1 MLSCADKLVRA
12 KNFGDCAL
20 SLRELGRDAVRLC
33 KKAVLLMNLVDAAI
47 NSIST
52 TLNIP
57 RFLLFFL
64 TAYFGLIVFLWL
76 RRRFLLRER
85 IGAISKP
92 PHSDS
97 AWWLTD
103 STAERATDEAGLTTD
118 EVHARLA
125 EFGPNLFDVRQ
136 QQPLILQFLSRFRNP
151 LVLLLLVASAI
162 SALTGEVANFAI
174 IFAIVLFSVTLDFV
188 QEHRAGKAAESLRQ
202 SVSVRAKVLRE
213 GAEVETP
220 VADVVRGDLVILS
233 AGDMIPADGL
243 ILEARDLFVKQA
255 LLTGEPYPV
264 EKRPGSVTSDSTD
277 IQDAA
282 NAVFMGTS
290 VISGSAKM
298 RVVKTG
304 ADTAIGAIADRIR
317 RQPPPS
323 AFEIGTHRFGLLIMR
338 LTILLVLFVLLVNA
352 LLQRP
357 WLESFLFAVALAVGL
372 TPELLPMVVSVTL
385 SRGAL
390 HMAKKRVIVKRLSAI
405 QNLGS
410 MDILCTDKTGTLT
423 EAKIRLER
431 HVDATGKPSDRVL
444 ELAYLNSAFETGLKS
459 PLDEAILDHRHI
471 DVREWKKIDE
481 VPFDFERRRVSVLVE
496 GRDERLLVV
505 KGAAEEIIALCNSYE
520 DTDNRVQAS
529 LDASALARISAQRIA
544 LETEGFRLLGIA
556 WRQVPRDHQHA
567 VVSDEMELVFAGF
580 AGFLD
585 PPKASAGAALAA
597 LAESG
602 VTVKIVTGD
611 SELVT
616 QHVCA
621 SLNIAV
627 QGVLTGKEISE
638 MDDAALRVKAEQTN
652 LFCRVNPSQK
662 DRIILALKASD
673 HVVGYLG
680 DGINDA
686 PSLHSADVGLSVD
699 SAVDVAKEAADMI
712 LLDQD
717 LHVLHEGVLEGRRTF
732 ANVMKYIMMGTSSN
746 FGNMFSMAGASLL
759 LPFLPMLPT
768 QILLNNI
775 LYDISEVP
783 IPLDEVDVDDLRR
796 PQVLDIN
803 FIRNFMLIIGPIS
816 SAFDFLTF
824 YILLA
829 ILNANE
835 ALFRTGWFVESLSTQ
850 VLVIFIIRTRGN
862 PFKSRANP
870 VLVATS
876 CAIAI
881 IGALL
886 PFSPLASYFGFVPP
900 PGRFYLLLAAMV
912 VDYLVIVE
920 FAKQGFYRWFR
931 KPGVRLRADFAR
943 GTTSE

>member
-1 MLSCADKLVRA
+1 MNAADVVVA
-12 KNFGDCAL
+12 
-20 SLRELGRDAVRLC
+20 STAV
-33 KKAVLLMNLVDAAI
+33 ASGV
-47 NSIST
+47 
-52 TLNIP
+52 P
-57 RFLLFFL
+57 RFLSYFL
-64 TAYFGLIVFLWL
+64 ACYAALIAALWL
-76 RRRFLLRER
+76 RRRFLMRR
-85 IGAISKP
+85 SVSAPSKGEQ
-92 PHSDS
+92 DES
-97 AWWLTD
+97 AWWLSSQDAAHKT
-103 STAERATDEAGLTTD
+103 SATNGLTSA
-118 EVHARLA
+118 EAQARLA

-136 QQPLILQFLSRFRNP
+136 QQPLVLQFLSRFRNP
-151 LVLLLLVASAI
+151 LVILLLAASAV
-162 SALTGEVANFAI
+162 SAFTGEVANFAI
-174 IFAIVLFSVTLDFV
+174 ISAIVLFSVTLDFV
-188 QEHRAGKAAESLRQ
+188 QEHRAGEAAARLRQ
-202 SVSVRAKVLRE
+202 SVSVRAKILRDGRE
-213 GAEVETP
+213 VEAPVAEVVP
-220 VADVVRGDLVILS
+220 GDLVILA

-243 ILEARDLFVKQA
+243 VLEARDLFVKQA

-264 EKRPGSVTSDSTD
+264 EKRPGPVEADAAE

-290 VISGSAKM
+290 VISGSARI

-304 ADTAIGAIADRIR
+304 ADTAIGAVADRVR
-317 RQPPPS
+317 REPPPS

-352 LLQRP
+352 LLHKP

-390 HMAKKRVIVKRLSAI
+390 HMAKRRVIVKRLSAI

-423 EAKIRLER
+423 EAKIRLEQ
-431 HVDATGKPSDRVL
+431 HVDAAGRPSDRVL
-444 ELAYLNSAFETGLKS
+444 EFAYLNSFFETGLRS
-459 PLDEAILDHRHI
+459 PLDDAILEHQNI
-471 DVREWKKIDE
+471 DVGQWKKIDE
-481 VPFDFERRRVSVLVE
+481 VPFDFERRRVSVLLE
-496 GRDERLLVV
+496 KGGERLLVV
-505 KGAAEEIIALCNSYE
+505 KGAAEEIIALCKVYQDSQE
-520 DTDNRVQAS
+520 GVQRA
-529 LDASALARISAQRIA
+529 LDPSTLAQISDRRIA
-544 LETEGFRLLGIA
+544 LEKDGFRLLGIA
-556 WRQVPRDHQHA
+556 SRRVPPDHQHA
-567 VVSDEMELVFAGF
+567 AVGDEAELAFEGF

-585 PPKASAGAALAA
+585 PPKVSAGPALAA
-597 LAESG
+597 LAASG
-602 VTVKIVTGD
+602 VKVKIVTGD
-611 SELVT
+611 SEFVT

-627 QGVLTGKEISE
+627 EGVLTGKEIGE
-638 MDDAALRVKAEQTN
+638 MDDSALRVKAERTN

-662 DRIILALKASD
+662 DRIILALKARD

-732 ANVMKYIMMGTSSN
+732 ANVMKYIMMGSSSN

-783 IPLDEVDVDDLRR
+783 IPLDDVDVEDVRR
-796 PQVLDIN
+796 PQVLDMA

-824 YILLA
+824 YILLFV
-829 ILNANE
+829 LNADEN
-835 ALFRTGWFVESLSTQ
+835 LFRTGWFVESLSTQ

-862 PFKSRANP
+862 PFKSRPNP

-876 CAIAI
+876 CAITL

-886 PFSPLASYFGFVPP
+886 PFSPLASYFGFTPP
-900 PGRFYLLLAAMV
+900 PGRFYLILAAMV
-912 VDYLVIVE
+912 VAYLTIVQ
-920 FAKQGFYRWFR
+920 FAKRGFFRWFKR
-931 KPGVRLRADFAR
+931 SRAPLSAN
-943 GTTSE
+943 S